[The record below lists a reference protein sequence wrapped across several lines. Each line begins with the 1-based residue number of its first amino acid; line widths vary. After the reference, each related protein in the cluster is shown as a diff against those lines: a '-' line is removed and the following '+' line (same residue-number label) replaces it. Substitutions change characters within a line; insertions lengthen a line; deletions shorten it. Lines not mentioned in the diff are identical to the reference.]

1 MVYYSLYN
9 QHSYCYILKITILVH
24 HHLEY
29 QENQELNLLNHFV
42 KIGNNIIGEI
52 ININENLITIKLLGE
67 IINQEFSYGVLKK
80 PSSKES
86 VSLIDDNNLKI
97 ILNTL
102 NYQEEKDLILGIN
115 PIYNQEV
122 TIKINPFFQ
131 NHFAIFGSTG
141 SGKSCGISRIIQ
153 NIYSKSLSKYKK
165 LYH

>member
-1 MVYYSLYN
+1 MLG
-9 QHSYCYILKITILVH
+9 KIKEINNNNLII
-24 HHLEY
+24 EY

-52 ININENLITIKLLGE
+52 INISENLITIKLLGE

-80 PSSKES
+80 PSLKET

-122 TIKINPFFQ
+122 TIKINPACCPDIFFLVHVYDTQ
-131 NHFAIFGSTG
+131 ALS
-141 SGKSCGISRIIQ
+141 
-153 NIYSKSLSKYKK
+153 YSKVKIQESKHYQV
-165 LYH
+165 LCPLF